1 MSKLKIDEM
10 GRILIKKEIRE
21 LLNLQV
27 DSDVDYIIDTNL
39 GQLTIFN
46 REYYDIKKAIEIR
59 LNNKSI
65 SQSERNFLLKLLKN
79 NKE

>member
-1 MSKLKIDEM
+1 MSKLKIDDM
-10 GRILIKKEIRE
+10 GRVLIKKEIRE

-27 DSDVDYIIDTNL
+27 DTDVDYIIDTNL
-39 GQLTIFN
+39 GQLIIFN